1 MAKKLERPLVIGGN
15 EAYPLTTADQIIMS
29 DGSRLETEN
38 GVNADLL
45 GGKDANE
52 YALAEDNTIKT
63 IAGASALGVSS
74 TSTPAEVYTTIPA
87 NSIFFE
93 QSSFFTDSSWNFP
106 TKYCHLIIEK
116 HSHHRASITLRDKT
130 NANEWHMH
138 LNSDGIPDG
147 VWHRVAHSPFD
158 FAIDANGNYGYIK
171 VGADTVTPFKRV
183 EYGNTSFKVDTDV
196 KITLGFKPKV
206 LFIVKQG
213 NYPEVAFYDESIS
226 TNTFYQFRR
235 GADTY
240 VYKTATITSGSVGI
254 TSMTDDGFVYR
265 SGNQTATGY
274 WIAYV

>member
-15 EAYPLTTADQIIMS
+15 EAYPLTTADQIIKADGSKLETS
-29 DGSRLETEN
+29 DGIS
-38 GVNADLL
+38 VDNAEKL
-45 GGKDANE
+45 GGKDASY
-52 YALAEDNTIKT
+52 YASAEDVNNSISE
-63 IAGASALGVSS
+63 IN
-74 TSTPAEVYTTIPA
+74 TTINTEITNKIPFGFG
-87 NSIFFE
+87 I
-93 QSSFFTDSSWNFP
+93 DS
-106 TKYCHLIIEK
+106 
-116 HSHHRASITLRDKT
+116 
-130 NANEWHMH
+130 
-138 LNSDGIPDG
+138 
-147 VWHRVAHSPFD
+147 
-158 FAIDANGNYGYIK
+158 NGNYGYIK
-171 VGADTVTPFKRV
+171 AGADTVTPFKRV

-265 SGNQTATGY
+265 SGNQAATGY